1 MTNTNKSLN
10 ILVAGG
16 AGYIGSVTT
25 TSLIEAGHK
34 VTVLDNFSS
43 GHFDAVHPDA
53 HCVQANIADSAAL
66 DEICSQGIDFA
77 MHFAAFIE
85 VGISVRKPAL
95 FYDNNLVK
103 SISFIN
109 KLIEHG
115 IKGMVFSSTAAVYGY
130 PEFVPLTEKARL
142 APINPYGQSKMMVEN
157 ILKDFDRAYGFKFVS
172 LRYFNAGGAHGL
184 YGEDHDP
191 ESHLIPLIFN
201 AIKTGVPLKV
211 FGDDYETQDGSC
223 IRDYIHVRDLAQA
236 HMCAASYMLD
246 GGTSDIFNLGTGTG
260 YSVLEV
266 IHTVERV
273 TGHTVPYEI
282 TERRPGDSP
291 ELVASPVKAH
301 EVLGWKKDLSSLED
315 IVTSAWEWRQRFP
328 HGYDK

>member
-1 MTNTNKSLN
+1 MTVTNTSLN

-25 TSLIEAGHK
+25 ASLIEAGHN
-34 VTVLDNFSS
+34 VTVIDNFSS
-43 GHFDAVHPDA
+43 GHSDAIHPDA
-53 HCVQANIADSAAL
+53 RYIQADIADSSAV
-66 DEICSQGIDFA
+66 DKICSQGIDFA

-85 VGISVRKPAL
+85 VGISVREPSL

-103 SISFIN
+103 SISLIN
-109 KLIEHG
+109 KLAEHG
-115 IKGMVFSSTAAVYGY
+115 VKGMVFSSTAAVYGY

-142 APINPYGQSKMMVEN
+142 APINPYGQSKMMVET

-172 LRYFNAGGAHGL
+172 LRYFNAGGAHGF

-191 ESHLIPLIFN
+191 ESHLIPLIFR
-201 AIKTGVPLKV
+201 AIDTGIPLKV
-211 FGDDYETQDGSC
+211 FGDDYDTVDGSC

-236 HMCAASYMLD
+236 HMCAVSYMLN
-246 GGTSDIFNLGTGTG
+246 GGSSDIFNLGTGTG

-273 TGHTVPYEI
+273 TGREVPYEI

-291 ELVASPVKAH
+291 ELVASPAKAH
-301 EVLGWKKDLSSLED
+301 DVLNWKKDLSSLDD
-315 IVTSAWEWRQRFP
+315 IVFSAWEWKQRFP
-328 HGYDK
+328 HGYEK